1 MNKIRFQEIQGI
13 LSIGYIYLIVLGIL
27 NETLYYNQLGFNILS
42 YSSIIDVLISP
53 ISHLTSSVLGF
64 CIFIFMV
71 MMLYYFPKYMVKYK
85 HKALIHKLFGYQ
97 YGLSDTQL
105 KVNYFKKFTY
115 MFSLGLLGF
124 FFGTGWGT
132 GLKKSQRIIN
142 NDIEY
147 NDKLFFIN
155 GNSSSVDILGKNSSY
170 IFYLTPENK
179 TVKVSPISGII
190 QTIEEN

>member
-1 MNKIRFQEIQGI
+1 M
-13 LSIGYIYLIVLGIL
+13 
-27 NETLYYNQLGFNILS
+27 
-42 YSSIIDVLISP
+42 
-53 ISHLTSSVLGF
+53 
-64 CIFIFMV
+64 
-71 MMLYYFPKYMVKYK
+71 
-85 HKALIHKLFGYQ
+85 
-97 YGLSDTQL
+97 
-105 KVNYFKKFTY
+105 
-115 MFSLGLLGF
+115 GLLGF

-132 GLKKSQRIIN
+132 GLKKSQRIKN